1 MSPSERSLDDIL
13 RALQERAKELNCL
26 YRVDEVLN
34 RKDVDWSSALRELV
48 QIVPRGWQYPDQ
60 CVARITLE
68 GRVFEPADF
77 QETAWGQHADIVFE
91 GETAGEISVYY
102 TERMPNADE
111 GPFLHEERRLINA
124 IAERIGYLLL
134 QRQLRRAMPAP
145 KDGPTSDGAT
155 RRWGVILDF
164 LKSTDRRLLRRIS
177 RRMINHL
184 CWNDVKDAER
194 LLLEFAPEAPFPQG
208 NGSGENQPR
217 TRAHLRDLDTLAET
231 TFELASRH
239 LSEEEVFACI
249 QSWIKEDKASF
260 LSSALENLDTPL
272 QAIADAV
279 ERFHSLSVTEDELPM
294 AVQIGL
300 RVALMRRFF
309 SDQLDLLKRAKDY
322 VTLEDFHNLIRRVV
336 FLPQSHGKLGGKSA
350 GLFVASRIVARS
362 PDYQN
367 VLSGIKVPKTWYV
380 TSDGLQQLLQYNNME
395 DVYDHKYR
403 EIDQIRHEYPS
414 LVQIF
419 KSCSFPPELTKNLA
433 VALDAFEGRPIIVRS
448 SSLLEDRVGSAFSGK
463 YKSLF
468 LANKGTKRERL
479 AALQDAIAEVY
490 ASVFGP
496 DPIEYRAERNLLD
509 VHEEMGIMIQ
519 EVVGRKLGP
528 YFLPAFSGV
537 AFSHNEFRWS
547 SRIKREDGL
556 IRMVPG
562 LGTRAVDRIADD
574 YPVLVSPGQPG
585 LRANVTPDEILRYS
599 PKKVDVINLE
609 TREFET
615 IELSDLLRAHGNDY
629 PQIRKLVSKVSEGHV
644 RAPMGLRLD
653 FENDTWVANFEGLL
667 SDTPFVVQVRTL
679 LRLLQERLGVA
690 VDIEFASDG
699 ESFYLLQCRAQG
711 HAAHSAS
718 APIPVDVQSE
728 RVVFTA
734 NRYVSNGHV
743 PDVTHVVYVDHDA
756 YASLPDLASMREVG
770 TVVGRLNAL
779 LPKRQFI
786 LMGPGRWGSR
796 GDIKMGV
803 GVTYSQINN
812 CSVLVEIAR
821 QKGNYVPDLSFGTH
835 FFQDL
840 VEADIR
846 YLPLYPDD
854 TRVVFNEAFFRESEN
869 MLERLLP
876 DAAPLAAVVRVIDVP
891 REAGGQVLR
900 VLMNADLD
908 SAMGLLT
915 PPEAGI
921 PEPTPEERPAE
932 HSSED
937 HWRWRMRMAE
947 RIGRELDPQR
957 FGVQALYVFGSTKN
971 ATAGPG
977 SDLDLL
983 VHFVGD
989 DRQRECLTLWLEGW
1003 SQCLS
1008 EMNYLKT
1015 GYQTDRLLDVHL
1027 VTDEDIAAGTSYAA
1041 KIGAVTD
1048 AARPLPL
1055 GGSRGGGEPT

>member
-1 MSPSERSLDDIL
+1 MSTAERSLDDIL
-13 RALQERAKELNCL
+13 RALQERAKELHCL

-34 RKDVDWSSALRELV
+34 RKDVEWSSALRELV
-48 QIVPRGWQYPDQ
+48 QIMPLGWQYPDR
-60 CVARITLE
+60 CVARLTLE
-68 GRVFEPADF
+68 GRVFEPPDF

-111 GPFLHEERRLINA
+111 GPFLKEERRLINA
-124 IAERIGYLLL
+124 IAERVGYLLL
-134 QRQLRRAMPAP
+134 QRQLRRALPI
-145 KDGPTSDGAT
+145 SRDGAEE
-155 RRWGVILDF
+155 RGPVGRWGVILDF
-164 LKSTDRRLLRRIS
+164 LRSTDRTLLRRIS

-194 LLLEFAPEAPFPQG
+194 LLLEFAPEAPPLEIEGLQD
-208 NGSGENQPR
+208 NRPR
-217 TRAHLRDLDTLAET
+217 TRAHLRDLDTLADT

-249 QSWIKEDKASF
+249 QTWIKEDKASF

-309 SDQLDLLKRAKDY
+309 SDQLDLLNRAKDY
-322 VTLEDFHNLIRRVV
+322 VTLEDFHDLIRRVV

-362 PDYQN
+362 PEYQN

-403 EIDQIRHEYPS
+403 EIDEIRHEYPS

-419 KSCSFPPELTKNLA
+419 KSCSFPPELTKGLA
-433 VALDAFEGRPIIVRS
+433 VALDDFEGRPIIVRS

-468 LANKGTKRERL
+468 LANRGSKRERL

-519 EVVGRKLGP
+519 EVVGQKLGP

-562 LGTRAVDRIADD
+562 LGTRAVDRVADD
-574 YPVLVSPGQPG
+574 YPVLISPGQPG
-585 LRANVTPDEILRYS
+585 LRANVTPDEVLRYC
-599 PKKVDVINLE
+599 PRKVDVINLE

-615 IELSDLLRAHGNDY
+615 IELRDLLREHGNDY
-629 PQIRKLVSKVSEGHV
+629 PQIRKLVSMVSEGHI

-653 FENDTWVANFEGLL
+653 FEKNSWVANFEGLI

-679 LRLLQERLGVA
+679 LRLLQERLGVP

-699 ESFYLLQCRAQG
+699 DSFHLLQCRAQG
-711 HAAHSAS
+711 HSAHTAS
-718 APIPVDVQSE
+718 APIPVDVQPE
-728 RVVFTA
+728 RVLFTA

-743 PDVTHVVYVDHDA
+743 PNITHIVYVDHDA
-756 YASLPDLASMREVG
+756 YASLPDRASMREVG

-803 GVTYSQINN
+803 SVTYSQINN
-812 CSVLVEIAR
+812 SAVLVEIAR

-854 TRVVFNEAFFRESEN
+854 ARVVFNEAFFRESEN
-869 MLERLLP
+869 VLRRLLP
-876 DAAPLAAVVRVIDVP
+876 DAARLADTVRVIDVP
-891 REAGGQVLR
+891 RQTGGQILR
-900 VLMNADLD
+900 ILMNADLD
-908 SAMGLLT
+908 SAMGLLA
-915 PPEAGI
+915 PPESLVA
-921 PEPTPEERPAE
+921 EPRGEEPPADLPA
-932 HSSED
+932 ED
-937 HWRWRMRMAE
+937 HWRWRMRMVE
-947 RIGRELDPQR
+947 RIGRELDPER
-957 FGVQALYVFGSTKN
+957 FGVRALYVFGSTKN

-977 SDLDLL
+977 SDIDLL
-983 VHFVGD
+983 LHFVGD
-989 DRQRECLTLWLEGW
+989 DRQRECLTLWLDGW
-1003 SQCLS
+1003 SHCLS
-1008 EMNYLKT
+1008 EINYLRT
-1015 GYQTDRLLDVHL
+1015 GYKTDGLLDLHV
-1027 VTDEDIAAGTSYAA
+1027 VTEEDIAAGTSYAA

-1048 AARPLPL
+1048 AARPVPL
-1055 GGSRGGGEPT
+1055 AKS

>member
-1 MSPSERSLDDIL
+1 MSPAERSLDDIL

-26 YRVDEVLN
+26 YRVDEILS
-34 RKDVDWSSALRELV
+34 RKDVDWSSALRELI
-48 QIVPRGWQYPDQ
+48 QIMPRGWQYPDH
-60 CVARITLE
+60 CLARLTLE
-68 GRVFEPADF
+68 GRVFEPPEY
-77 QETAWGQHADIVFE
+77 QETPWAQHADIVFE
-91 GETAGEISVYY
+91 GETVGKISVYY
-102 TERMPNADE
+102 TERMPGADE
-111 GPFLHEERRLINA
+111 GPFLKEERRLINA

-134 QRQLRRAMPAP
+134 QRQLRRALPAP
-145 KDGPTSDGAT
+145 GNGAKEPGLAG
-155 RRWGVILDF
+155 RWGVILDF
-164 LKSTDRRLLRRIS
+164 LRSTDRTLLRRIS

-194 LLLEFAPEAPFPQG
+194 LLLEFAPEAPQLETDGPEA
-208 NGSGENQPR
+208 NRPR
-217 TRAHLRDLDTLAET
+217 TRAHLRDLDTLAAT
-231 TFELASRH
+231 TFELAARH

-249 QSWIKEDKASF
+249 QTWIKEDKASF

-279 ERFHSLSVTEDELPM
+279 ERFHSLSVTEAELPM

-309 SDQLDLLKRAKDY
+309 SDQLDLLNRAKDY
-322 VTLEDFHNLIRRVV
+322 VTLEDFHDLIRRIV

-362 PDYQN
+362 PEYQN

-380 TSDGLQQLLQYNNME
+380 TSDGLQQLLQYNHME

-414 LVQIF
+414 LIQIF
-419 KSCSFPPELTKNLA
+419 KSCTFPPELTKNLA
-433 VALDAFEGRPIIVRS
+433 VALDEFEGRPIIVRS

-468 LANKGTKRERL
+468 LANQGSKRERL

-519 EVVGRKLGP
+519 EVVGRTLGR

-537 AFSHNEFRWS
+537 AYSQNEFRWS
-547 SRIKREDGL
+547 SRIRREDGL

-562 LGTRAVDRIADD
+562 LGTRAVDRVADD

-585 LRANVTPDEILRYS
+585 LRANVTPDEVLRYS
-599 PKKVDVINLE
+599 PKKIDVINLE

-615 IELSDLLRAHGNDY
+615 IELKDLLREHGNDY
-629 PQIRKLVSKVSEGHV
+629 PQIRKLVSMVSDGHI
-644 RAPMGLRLD
+644 RAPLGLSLD
-653 FENDTWVANFEGLL
+653 FEKDDWVANFEGLI

-711 HAAHSAS
+711 HSVETAS
-718 APIPVDVQSE
+718 APIPVDVEPE
-728 RVVFTA
+728 RVLFTA
-734 NRYVSNGHV
+734 NRYVSNGPV
-743 PDVTHVVYVDHDA
+743 PDISHIVYVDHDA
-756 YASLPDLASMREVG
+756 YAALPDTASMRAVG

-803 GVTYSQINN
+803 SVSYSQINN
-812 CSVLVEIAR
+812 CAVLVEIAR

-854 TRVVFNEAFFRESEN
+854 ARVVFNEAFFRESESV
-869 MLERLLP
+869 LGRLLP
-876 DAAPLAAVVRVIDVP
+876 DAAALADTVRVIDVP
-891 REAGGQVLR
+891 RQTGGHVLR
-900 VLMNADLD
+900 VLLNADLD
-908 SAMGLLT
+908 AAMGLLAPPGAGPTT
-915 PPEAGI
+915 PRE
-921 PEPTPEERPAE
+921 EERPADHPAE
-932 HSSED
+932 E
-937 HWRWRMRMAE
+937 HWRWRMVMTE
-947 RIGRELDPQR
+947 RIGRELDPRR
-957 FGVQALYVFGSTKN
+957 FGVRALYVFGSTKN

-977 SDLDLL
+977 SDIDLL

-989 DRQRECLTLWLEGW
+989 DRQRECLTLWLDGW
-1003 SQCLS
+1003 SRCLS
-1008 EMNYLKT
+1008 EINFLRT
-1015 GYQTDRLLDVHL
+1015 GCRTEGLLDLHM
-1027 VTDEDIAAGTSYAA
+1027 VTDEDIAAGTGYAA

-1048 AARPLPL
+1048 PARPVPL
-1055 GGSRGGGEPT
+1055 AKS